1 MFKLS
6 NIKIVHKIFVCIALF
21 AAVVVAATW
30 FSISRMY
37 ALNSAYTALMD
48 KSTAVTSEI
57 GALTGKFNQ
66 VRLNTW
72 RGIGETDEKLLAEI
86 KKIRAQRVKET
97 EESLDNLMRLAPDL
111 KGNVEALKRNFASLR
126 AVDDEVFS
134 LGIQNKR
141 AEALA
146 LANGGINERMRTFTA
161 DMYAFAKTYKERTD
175 AESAAM
181 TAEVARNAMIIVS
194 AIAVAA
200 AAVFAIVFFMVRY
213 SIARPIN
220 HVVDILGKVAQGDFT
235 ISGLDTARKDEIGK
249 ISLAVEVMAEKIR
262 RTLGEIKQVASDVN
276 CSSSEISTSTTQLS
290 QRTEEQAA
298 SLEQTAA
305 AMEEIASTVKK
316 SAENASLAN
325 TSVVKARSVA
335 DEGGKVAA
343 EAVEAMAKIE
353 ASSRQISD
361 IIGVIDEIA
370 RQTNLLA
377 LNAAVEAARAGEAGR
392 GFAVVASEVRSLAQ
406 RSAQAAKDIK
416 ALITSSSNQVQDGV
430 QARQSRRR
438 GTLHDRRIGQG
449 CCRARQRYRPG
460 QHRAGDRSGADQQ
473 STDANGRGDTAERGD
488 RGRKRRNRQ
497 IAGDASPI
505 DGRAGRLLQ
514 A

>member
-1 MFKLS
+1 
-6 NIKIVHKIFVCIALF
+6 
-21 AAVVVAATW
+21 
-30 FSISRMY
+30 
-37 ALNSAYTALMD
+37 
-48 KSTAVTSEI
+48 
-57 GALTGKFNQ
+57 
-66 VRLNTW
+66 
-72 RGIGETDEKLLAEI
+72 
-86 KKIRAQRVKET
+86 
-97 EESLDNLMRLAPDL
+97 
-111 KGNVEALKRNFASLR
+111 
-126 AVDDEVFS
+126 
-134 LGIQNKR
+134 
-141 AEALA
+141 
-146 LANGGINERMRTFTA
+146 MRTFTA
-161 DMYAFAKTYKERTD
+161 DMYEFAKAYKEKTD
-175 AESAAM
+175 AENAAM
-181 TAEVARNAMIIVS
+181 TAEVARNAVIIVS
-194 AIAVAA
+194 AIAIAA

-220 HVVDILGKVAQGDFT
+220 HVVEILGTVAQGDFT
-235 ISGLDTARKDEIGK
+235 IAR
-249 ISLAVEVMAEKIR
+249 SRHYAER
-262 RTLGEIKQVASDVN
+262 RDRQDLTRRRCDGRENPAHARRDQAGRKRRELTRPAKSRPAHTN
-276 CSSSEISTSTTQLS
+276 LS

-430 QARQSRRR
+430 Q
-438 GTLHDRRIGQG
+438 LVN
-449 CCRARQRYRPG
+449 
-460 QHRAGDRSGADQQ
+460 RAGEALSTIVELVKDVAALVNDIAQASTEQATGLEQINKALTQMDEATQQNAAIVEENAATAKSLETQAQSMDEQVAFFKLDAGASDAVIRKCQIRKADPDIQRRSFGAH
-473 STDANGRGDTAERGD
+473 RVRC
-488 RGRKRRNRQ
+488 RW
-497 IAGDASPI
+497 
-505 DGRAGRLLQ
+505 
-514 A
+514 